1 MDKKPVIAQDDQNP
15 RILDF
20 KGYGLLELNKAFDK
34 ITLETQIN
42 LAAKPGFEVSAP
54 YPLNESF
61 RWFVKVNKGY
71 GQSMIEYDKDTTRY
85 GAGIALEN

>member
-1 MDKKPVIAQDDQNP
+1 
-15 RILDF
+15 
-20 KGYGLLELNKAFDK
+20 
-34 ITLETQIN
+34 
-42 LAAKPGFEVSAP
+42 GFEVSAP

-85 GAGIALEN
+85 GAGIALENYNDRR